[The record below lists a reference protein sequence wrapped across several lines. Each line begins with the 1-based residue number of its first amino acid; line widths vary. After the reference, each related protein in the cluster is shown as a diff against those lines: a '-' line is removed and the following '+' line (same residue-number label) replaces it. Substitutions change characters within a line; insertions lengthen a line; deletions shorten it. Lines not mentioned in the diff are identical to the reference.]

1 MYIKRINING
11 FPNPTNKIE
20 KHYFFKNKTQEE
32 IELLETVGKIIT
44 KFIKLY
50 HIKNKKHE

>member
-11 FPNPTNKIE
+11 FPNSTNKIE

-32 IELLETVGKIIT
+32 IELLETADKIIT

-50 HIKNKKHE
+50 HIKNKKYE